1 MNFTGNKEDW
11 MQIYALFYLMGVGK
25 LINREIL
32 DIFRTDAEGTIR
44 YQFSEGNI
52 VCFFERKEFDRIPA
66 KEFANAAK
74 QIFDDVKVLEA
85 ETEVELPYAAELL
98 NRLHLTDLYS
108 YSEDKSAFTVRTVE
122 GKRDLVIRSKFNG
135 GCTILAS
142 HRAGNLKYEI
152 QNLKL
157 NGPTAKKLNG
167 ISGDNAVMARMIE
180 IFRLY
185 GKLKFSDPENKYY
198 KNSLSLIDLH
208 FPKLFAEMMKLFYT
222 TELISLKDI
231 LEEVKA
237 MNPFKINDDLI
248 NKHHFYEYKVKQY
261 LIALV
266 FGFKPSKMWKGKLSD
281 NIPLFIEKDGKIT
294 FFGPAYREELE
305 NYLFENARFRMP
317 DNPDKHKFGL
327 VEKENSLYYFTLNAD
342 IVIK

>member
-11 MQIYALFYLMGVGK
+11 MQIYSLFYLLGAGK

-44 YQFSEGNI
+44 YQINDGQV
-52 VCFFERKEFDRIPA
+52 VCFFNRKEFDRIPCTEFTETA
-66 KEFANAAK
+66 KR
-74 QIFDDVKVLEA
+74 IFDDVKVLGPDED
-85 ETEVELPYAAELL
+85 VELDYAVATLK
-98 NRLHLTDLYS
+98 RMQLTDLYS
-108 YSEDKSAFTVRTVE
+108 YSEEKTAFTVRTVE

-135 GCTILAS
+135 GCTILAA

-167 ISGDNAVMARMIE
+167 IEGDNEVLIRMME
-180 IFRLY
+180 IFRLG
-185 GKLKFSDPENKYY
+185 GKLRFADPENKFY

-208 FPKLFAEMMKLFYT
+208 FPKLFAEMVKLFYT
-222 TELISLKDI
+222 TELITFKDI

-237 MNPFKINDDLI
+237 NNPFKINDDLI
-248 NKHHFYEYKVKQY
+248 NKHHYYEYKVKQY
-261 LIALV
+261 LVALV
-266 FGFKPSKMWKGKLSD
+266 FGFKPSKMWKGKLSE
-281 NIPLFIEKDGKIT
+281 NIPLFVEKDGKIT

-317 DNPDKHKFGL
+317 ADPYKHKFGL
-327 VEKENSLYYFTLNAD
+327 VEKENSLYYFSLNAE
-342 IVIK
+342 IIIK